1 MTRSRSPHRFL
12 PLLSLLLTGL
22 VPVFA
27 QQTPPASAP
36 EPPAAPTQPAAPEAQ
51 GTPQA
56 TFGEV
61 VKATAVTVTIDVRD
75 ASGNVPADLTAKDF
89 EVLEDGHSMPVL
101 SVEPIDTGLPAAL
114 EAASATTPPAAEGA
128 AATVAPNA
136 PESAQTEPAAEVA
149 EPAAEIPE
157 PWQIVV
163 YLDLPTAS
171 TPTVQGAAR
180 QLAERADELV
190 RLGTVEIV
198 RADPSPEMVLP
209 PTRDAATLRAALQ
222 QVSDK
227 GLGRNMVAKLRK
239 QFVAASDT
247 DNLDE
252 LSGRSRSPD
261 AQPRRQNGPGGNTG
275 TPGGGVLYRNDSAR
289 GANTQL
295 SSGASGAQREMLIRN
310 AAQQEF
316 ALLSRQ
322 RSVLVD
328 WLALVERP
336 RRPHALVLV
345 SDGFDVDPSE
355 FYVSYLRDTTLVSG
369 LQADLRP
376 LNSGAPF
383 EEMSKMVA
391 ASGWQVVAISLSQPG
406 AQAATDASQVG
417 RGRFRG
423 FTGDTRNA
431 ATGSGL
437 SSFLL
442 RAPIDPLRTVADVT
456 GGEVALTPKQVD
468 AAMTSLGE
476 RLRLTYQVPRDP
488 DGQLHQLEIRTKR
501 AGLTVRAPKSMAAAA
516 PNALMA
522 ARARHV
528 LTTGTAEGSSL
539 PVVATAT
546 IQDDPKLPQAAL
558 LTLDYTV
565 ELGSVAAERARLNAG
580 DLRVTLVVELP
591 DGRILVSQERPT
603 ARDLSSD
610 HKFVAREPLRIPK
623 GTKKVA
629 VTVDDVATGAW
640 GGAAVEPKS

>member
-1 MTRSRSPHRFL
+1 MPALRRFHRFL
-12 PLLSLLLTGL
+12 PVLCLLAAGAAAA
-22 VPVFA
+22 PA

-36 EPPAAPTQPAAPEAQ
+36 PTPADQATQPKPSE
-51 GTPQA
+51 TPKA

-75 ASGNVPADLTAKDF
+75 ASGNVPADLTARDF
-89 EVLEDGHSMPVL
+89 EVLEDGKQMPVIGL
-101 SVEPIDTGLPAAL
+101 EPIVPAP
-114 EAASATTPPAAEGA
+114 SVA
-128 AATVAPNA
+128 AATAAATAGPATPSENA
-136 PESAQTEPAAEVA
+136 ATAQTQPAGTA
-149 EPAAEIPE
+149 PAPAPTTE
-157 PWQIVV
+157 PWQIVI

-180 QLAERADELV
+180 ELGERADELV
-190 RLGTVEIV
+190 ALGTVEIV
-198 RADPSPEMVLP
+198 SADPKPKTVLAS
-209 PTRDAATLRAALQ
+209 TRDAATLRAALQ
-222 QVSDK
+222 PIADK
-227 GLGRNMVAKLRK
+227 GLGRNMIAQLRK
-239 QFVAASDT
+239 QFVSASDV

-252 LSGRSRSPD
+252 LSGRSRSD
-261 AQPRRQNGPGGNTG
+261 TAQPRRNNGPGGAAG
-275 TPGGGVLYRNDSAR
+275 QPSGGVLYRNDSAR

-295 SSGASGAQREMLIRN
+295 PSGASGAQREMLIRN

-316 ALLSRQ
+316 SLLSQQ

-355 FYVSYLRDTTLVSG
+355 FYVSYLRDSTLVSS
-369 LQADLRP
+369 LQSDLRP

-383 EEMSKMVA
+383 EEMSKTVA

-423 FTGDTRNA
+423 FTGDTRSQA
-431 ATGSGL
+431 SGTGL

-442 RAPIDPLRTVADVT
+442 RAPIDPLRTVVDET
-456 GGEVALTPKQVD
+456 GGELALTAKQVG

-488 DGQLHQLEIRTKR
+488 DGNLHQIEIRAKR
-501 AGLTVRAPKSMAAAA
+501 AGLTVRAPKSMSAAA

-522 ARARHV
+522 ARARRV
-528 LTTGTAEGSSL
+528 LTTGNAEGSSL
-539 PVVATAT
+539 PMVAKAS
-546 IQDDPKLPQAAL
+546 IRDDPTLPQAAL

-565 ELGSVAAERARLNAG
+565 ELASIAAERERLDAG

-629 VTVDDVATGAW
+629 VAVDDVATGAW
-640 GGAAVEPKS
+640 GAAAVEPKS